1 MSRPFVNS
9 IVFTDEGYK
18 DSVEMW
24 DDVRA
29 TIQVLIRQGYKCEVY
44 EDDTDIIVINFE
56 YADDGMGGP
65 YLMWLTDDEV
75 EMVQNFRD
83 NEEEKSTN

>member
-9 IVFTDEGYK
+9 IAFTDERYS
-18 DSVEMW
+18 DVDEMW
-24 DDVRA
+24 NDISK
-29 TIQVLIRQGYKCEVY
+29 TLQILFRQGYKCEIY
-44 EDDTDIIVINFE
+44 DDDVNIIVINYE

-75 EMVQNFRD
+75 DLVQNFRD